1 MLRNKKIAA
10 VLALVLM
17 FALVVTGCGGQKP
30 AEQGENAV
38 PAKEEIVVAQG
49 ADAKSLDPHATND
62 QPSSRVMKQIYNT
75 LVTANEDME
84 IVPGLA
90 EKWEQKD
97 EKTWEFDIRKG
108 VKFHNGEELKASD
121 VKFTLERM
129 LKSDKVAH
137 IVEAI
142 ESVEAP
148 EDYKV
153 VIKLKEPFG
162 PILSHLSHTAASILN
177 EKAVTEAGDNYGQ
190 NPVGTG
196 PFKFSNWQAGDKIEL
211 VANEEYFEGA
221 PAIKKVTFRNITEGT
236 NRTIGLETGEVDI
249 AYDIE
254 PIDKDKVR
262 NNEKLTLIEEPSL
275 SLAYIGFNVNKEPF
289 NKKEVRQA
297 INYAINRDDIITAV
311 LNGAG
316 EKAGAPIG
324 PKVFGHNPNI
334 KPYEYNVEKAKELMK
349 QAGLEGGFKTTL
361 WTNDNPVRVQI
372 AQIIQAQLKEIG
384 IDVAI
389 ETLEW
394 GSYLDRTA
402 RGEHDMFIL
411 GWVTVTGDADYGMY
425 ALFHSSAKG
434 GAGNRTFYENPQVD
448 ELLEKGRTSVDTSER
463 EKAYFEVQKIVV
475 EEAPAANLYYQTQNV
490 GMQKGIKGFRLH
502 PAGHHRLFGVSY

>member
-1 MLRNKKIAA
+1 MLKNKKFTSLLAA
-10 VLALVLM
+10 LMVFALVL
-17 FALVVTGCGGQKP
+17 TGCGQGATDQGGG
-30 AEQGENAV
+30 AEG
-38 PAKEEIVVAQG
+38 KDSIVVAQG
-49 ADAKSLDPHATND
+49 ADAKTLDPHGTND

-84 IVPGLA
+84 IVEGLA
-90 EKWEQKD
+90 EKWEAVD
-97 EKTWEFDIRKG
+97 EKTWEFTLRQG

-129 LKSDKVAH
+129 LGSDQVSH

-153 VIKLKEPFG
+153 VIKLKEPFA
-162 PILSHLSHTAASILN
+162 PILFHLSHTAASILN
-177 EKAVTEAGDNYGQ
+177 EKAVKEAGDDYGQ
-190 NPVGTG
+190 RPVGTG
-196 PFKFSNWQAGDKIEL
+196 PFKFVSWQSGDRIEL
-211 VANEEYFEGA
+211 EAFEDYFEGA
-221 PAIKKVTFRNITEGT
+221 PQIKKVTFRNITEGT
-236 NRTIGLETGEVDI
+236 SRTIALETGEVDI

-254 PIDKDKVR
+254 AIDKEKVISNDK
-262 NNEKLTLIEEPSL
+262 LDLIEEPSL
-275 SLAYIGFNVNKEPF
+275 SLSYIGFNTQKEPF

-297 INYAINRDDIITAV
+297 ISHAINRDDIIAVV

-324 PKVFGHNPNI
+324 PRVFGHNPNI
-334 KPYEYNVEKAKELMK
+334 KPHEYNVEKAKELLK
-349 QAGLEGGFKTTL
+349 QAGYENGFKTTI
-361 WTNDNPVRVQI
+361 WTNDSPARIQI
-372 AQIIQAQLKEIG
+372 AQIVQAQLKEIG

-411 GWVTVTGDADYGMY
+411 GWVTVTGDADYGLY
-425 ALFHSSAKG
+425 ALYHSSAKG
-434 GAGNRTFYENPQVD
+434 GAGNRSFFENAKVD
-448 ELLEKGRTSVDTSER
+448 ELLEKGRTTVDASER
-463 EKAYFEVQKIVV
+463 EKIYYEVQEIIVD
-475 EEAPAANLYYQTQNV
+475 ETPIANLTYGNHNV
-490 GMQKGIKGFRLH
+490 GIQKGVKGFRLH
-502 PAGHHRLFGVSY
+502 PAGHHRLYGVSF